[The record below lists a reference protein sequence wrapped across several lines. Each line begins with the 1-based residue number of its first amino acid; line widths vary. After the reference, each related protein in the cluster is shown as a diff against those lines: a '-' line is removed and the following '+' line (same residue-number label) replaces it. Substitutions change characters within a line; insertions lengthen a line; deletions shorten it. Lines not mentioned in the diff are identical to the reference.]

1 MRICTLLF
9 LVLAITVIAGPA
21 FAQTTNPYDVS
32 WSALDPGQDWAAI
45 VVKSLFPT
53 GASIG
58 TTTTATS
65 TGSEATV
72 IGQIIGQFTGYV
84 AAIACAFVCYNT
96 IMTIHRAAESSQ
108 ILGSNQS
115 CIFVVRVGFAAIMMF
130 PLGTGFSAGQE
141 LVEQAALWGVGMGKA
156 LYTNAVQSVGPDAM
170 IIAQPVIPGTG
181 DVVSGLISSEL
192 CMDLVNLAG
201 GSANPGGSN
210 LVSMPQPVSGSN
222 TTDGS
227 YVSWRYSLSA
237 GNESG
242 DPVCGSVT
250 VNEPPK
256 NQTTVA
262 GVNVNMAGVQQAI
275 LQDILNDDIRSQVE
289 NVATQLYQTKNSS
302 ALSSLQSVYTS
313 AVNDYTK
320 DLQTTAT
327 SEQSAINSA
336 IQGNATAARQ
346 GNLDLLTAQQAEAD
360 GTSPL
365 ETSETQ
371 QSALG
376 WTSAG
381 AYYLEI
387 ARLNAATLSLL
398 NATPDVT
405 SPTYE
410 GIGQSMSYDVAP
422 MVSAASSYMATLRTT
437 ATTTDQSE
445 PPSGVPT
452 TLASITN
459 EQQGSSVLEQ
469 IFNLMHI
476 SQWTLNH
483 IVSFLLPSNQTWTDP
498 FGGLMGLG
506 QTLMNT
512 ALLAFVAAG
521 LLASKA
527 ATAGVTV
534 YQVLTFQWGGAAAT
548 VAGHALVNFLAIP
561 IFALLTAILAPGII
575 IAYVLPMIPYV
586 LWMAGVCGWIILVCE
601 AMVAVPLWMLAH
613 MTFGGEGLHGR
624 GIEGWGLLFNVMF
637 RPVLMVIG
645 LFLSYFVYDC
655 MSLLIRQSF
664 GIATGFVLDGG
675 WFVTNMI
682 GVIVLVNIFVMLHVT
697 AALMSF
703 RMVTL
708 IPHHLP
714 RLIGLAP
721 ANRVDHEAF
730 YQQAAWGP
738 GDQIARG
745 SRQALGGSLQS
756 IKDGA
761 NRDSQQSLPRGPAG
775 YIGGPSSQ
783 GVDGSMDSTL
793 RATTDS
799 SGGSEDN
806 E

>member
-1 MRICTLLF
+1 MRFFPLLF
-9 LVLAITVIAGPA
+9 LVLAATVIAGPA
-21 FAQTTNPYDVS
+21 FAQTTNPYDIS
-32 WSALDPGQDWAAI
+32 WSALDPGNDWAAQ

-58 TTTTATS
+58 TTTTAIS

-72 IGQIIGQFTGYV
+72 IGQIIGQFTGFV

-115 CIFVVRVGFAAIMMF
+115 WIFVVRVGFAAIMMF
-130 PLGTGFSAGQE
+130 PLSSGFSGGQE
-141 LVEQAALWGVGMGKA
+141 LVEQGALWGVGMAKA
-156 LYTNAVQSVGPDAM
+156 LYTNAVQAVGPDAM

-181 DVVSGLISSEL
+181 DVVSGLIQSEL
-192 CMDLVNLAG
+192 CMDLVNLEG
-201 GSANPGGSN
+201 GSANPGGSS
-210 LVSMPQPVSGSN
+210 LVATPSPITGSSSVA
-222 TTDGS
+222 GS
-227 YVSWRYSLSA
+227 YVTWRYSLSA

-242 DPVCGSVT
+242 NPVCGSVT
-250 VNEPPK
+250 INTPPQ
-256 NQTTVA
+256 NQTTIA
-262 GVNVNMAGVQQAI
+262 GVNVNMAGVQQAVLQNI
-275 LQDILNDDIRSQVE
+275 LTSDIRNQVSQVA
-289 NVATQLYQTKNSS
+289 NGLYNSKSSS
-302 ALSSLQSVYTS
+302 ALASLQSIYTS

-320 DLQTTAT
+320 DLQTEAT
-327 SEQSAINSA
+327 TEQSAINSA
-336 IQGNATAARQ
+336 IQSKVTAARQ
-346 GNLDLLTAQQAEAD
+346 GNLDLLTAQQAGGSA
-360 GTSPL
+360 L

-387 ARLNAATLSLL
+387 ARMNAATLSLL
-398 NATPDVT
+398 TAGPDVT
-405 SPTYE
+405 SPTYD
-410 GIGQSMSYDVAP
+410 GIGQSMSYDLAP
-422 MVSAASSYMATLRTT
+422 LVSASSEYMNTLRTT
-437 ATTTDQSE
+437 AQTTDNSA
-445 PPSGVPT
+445 PPTGVPT
-452 TLASITN
+452 TLASIEN
-459 EQQGSSVLEQ
+459 QQQGGSVLEQ
-469 IFNLMHI
+469 IFNSMHI
-476 SQWTLNH
+476 TQALLNT
-483 IVSFLLPSNQTWTDP
+483 IESFLLPSSQTWTDP

-506 QTLMNT
+506 QTLMNA

-527 ATAGVTV
+527 ATAGATI
-534 YQVLTFQWGGAAAT
+534 YQVLTFQWAGAAAT
-548 VAGHALVNFLAIP
+548 VAGHTLVNFLAIP
-561 IFALLTAILAPGII
+561 IFTLLTAILMPGII

-664 GIATGFVLDGG
+664 GIASGFVLDGG
-675 WFVTNMI
+675 WFVTNLI
-682 GVIVLVNIFVMLHVT
+682 GLVVLVNIFVMLHVT

-708 IPHHLP
+708 LPHHLP
-714 RLIGLAP
+714 RLLGIAP
-721 ANRVDHEAF
+721 ANRVDGEAF
-730 YQQAAWGP
+730 YQQAAWGSSER
-738 GDQIARG
+738 IAG
-745 SRQALGGSLQS
+745 GTKNALNGSLQA
-756 IKDGA
+756 IGNGA
-761 NRDSQQSLPRGPAG
+761 KSRQQSLPRGAAG
-775 YIGGPSSQ
+775 YIEGPSGQ
-783 GVDGSMDSTL
+783 GASGSMDSTL

-799 SGGSEDN
+799 SGGGDN
-806 E
+806 DE